1 MRVVVLALLLAS
13 RQVSAQEEPT
23 TNRSTR
29 YDEALATKLLHL
41 SGAAY
46 GAKQKECIENT
57 FPIEEERFLFTST
70 EAVCDILDSSAKYY
84 LGQLLME
91 GWDTY
96 GVGSDFIGMGKV
108 NRYFLKAQDQLW
120 RAVLELLARFE
131 YRDHSLIFTG
141 HSLGGAM
148 AALAAARTVK
158 QGYRPASAVKLYT
171 FGQPR
176 TGSYEFEMNYDKL
189 GIESYRVVYASDIV
203 PHQPFCRKDL
213 FAPANK
219 DGSRPCRASKDD
231 EAYHHGVEIWYPE
244 SMKTGSLYLE
254 CLGQPKNEDMDCSD
268 SLTFDEFLDKLNWT
282 LDTASNMD
290 AFVWDH
296 KHYFDVMVS
305 GFGKSGCSD
314 RLIGSEPPTQSL
326 ASKVISDVWGA
337 LGKLG

>member
-1 MRVVVLALLLAS
+1 
-13 RQVSAQEEPT
+13 
-23 TNRSTR
+23 
-29 YDEALATKLLHL
+29 
-41 SGAAY
+41 
-46 GAKQKECIENT
+46 
-57 FPIEEERFLFTST
+57 
-70 EAVCDILDSSAKYY
+70 
-84 LGQLLME
+84 ME

-337 LGKLG
+337 LGKCNGVAGALVSSRLSLLSISPSTSLLSSSLSAAVSSVRLRSAGSLGARPRLLALTPRSGSASLLRLLAPGLRARRRTAVSARLLALRV